1 MFDLYQ
7 FLFTGI
13 DIEVRT
19 RFMAD
24 FVCSVYYDNFAKTV
38 ATINTNVSMF
48 TLAEFIREFND
59 KILYGFVFAAE
70 RHTCMIREADR
81 KFSDK
86 QSRFVNNT
94 ILSREFL
101 VRLQYKEGDSLTT

>member
-48 TLAEFIREFND
+48 SLAEFIREFND
-59 KILYGFVFAAE
+59 KIEGKKYGGE
-70 RHTCMIREADR
+70 EESGTGSQWEMGRNSNSLRDRE
-81 KFSDK
+81 
-86 QSRFVNNT
+86 
-94 ILSREFL
+94 
-101 VRLQYKEGDSLTT
+101 